1 MAEAACLLLLS
12 ALRFDYAVST
22 DSSAVATL
30 GTASDQDG
38 SDAEPATGHTAAAIP
53 RTSPD
58 TSSELR

>member
-1 MAEAACLLLLS
+1 M
-12 ALRFDYAVST
+12 ST